1 MPDSSLSTGEIDKLI
16 KLDAD
21 LKSGAKLPTD
31 SKASTEDSD
40 LISATAALRE
50 IHQAFRVNHKQLPI
64 GLPETIGKYH
74 IRSVLGVGGFG
85 IVYLA
90 EDRQLKRVVAIKSP
104 LVGRIDSEDDRRRFL
119 REATATAKLDHPNIV
134 PVYDAG
140 LDGDQVFLALAYC
153 PGPGLDAWLKSLD
166 APVSPKLAAQIV
178 HRLANAIAYSHDQ
191 GIIHRDLKPGN
202 VLLFPDPASG
212 IPEFP
217 FVPKVSDFGLAK
229 LLDDGEKQT
238 LSMQLQGTPQYMAP
252 EQLIRG
258 QKTNAPSIDI
268 YSLGVLLYR
277 LLVGRTPFQFTS
289 IQEAVKR
296 IDDQRPIAPHVLQ
309 PNIPRDLS
317 TITQKCLEKAPS
329 DRYLTAKDLA
339 DDLDRFL
346 KGRAIRAQAPGI
358 LTTTWRWSKRHPLVT
373 LSGLLFAALVSAI
386 LIQSYRYTRN
396 LSDMN
401 QALTDRKTQ
410 LLESDSLLRF
420 NLQQLEFALNESEA
434 RQREVERGE
443 KQLKRQVYA
452 ADVSAAGR
460 AIRNFDPNRAANLLG
475 PYFQSEESTGPGTA
489 GGAVEPEFVARYLWG
504 SLRLRKSEIQT
515 PPQSIWSI
523 VKSGDGRWLA
533 VAGSAGQIALYDL
546 KAAGEKYRVLQSSPS
561 EINAVSF
568 SKDSTL
574 LAAAADNGSL
584 AIWEP
589 GSGTKLREWN
599 AHEPGNAAYVVR
611 FLGGTHQVAVAGKS
625 DRIGIWNADTGDLV
639 HSWFPRFKVPVVE
652 CMDVSPDGSILAVGS
667 TDGFVWAFDP
677 TGKQL
682 AYFPAWGRTK
692 INAVTLL
699 PPSKSDEVAMMVG
712 DNFGRLSLVVG
723 EGKEVGALSFQD
735 TIQSTM
741 HLGKDRVLCG
751 DSEGGLSLVRVLRDP
766 STSEYSGLEIE
777 GSWQHHRVSVSA
789 ICMVDTAGAFAREDD
804 PAEGESARED
814 ATLGSVPMQ
823 IVTGSRDGSL
833 WRFYGPSLAFQQE
846 MIRLGGSWQGFRDC
860 AELTEYPESIFQLQS
875 ESLVRI
881 SLSDGTSVQWQ
892 TPGHTLGALVY
903 LPESKRWMVG
913 DSEGMIAVLP
923 ELVGANSPDLG
934 TLRWERMFEATQVL
948 ELDALPGKNAYIAR
962 GGAPGWFGVI
972 RDFETGREL
981 FRIDDCVSMGASPD
995 GRWVAVGRRESNNVE
1010 LVETETFKRIAVLS
1024 GHRSTVEQV
1033 AFTGD
1038 GRWLVSGAHDRT
1050 VRLWRTSDWG
1060 LEDRIIVPG
1069 SKISAIAISP
1079 DSRTLVVGDVAGR
1092 VSIWE
1097 LETRRELIELR
1108 QSGLPV
1114 IRAEFSP
1121 DGRTLLLWTEGN
1133 RIDLYKAGDRL

>member
-1 MPDSSLSTGEIDKLI
+1 MSDSSLSAGEIDKLL

-40 LISATAALRE
+40 LLSATAALRE
-50 IHQAFRVNHKQLPI
+50 IHQAFRVHHKQLPI

-104 LVGRIDSEDDRRRFL
+104 LVGRLDSEDDRRRFL

-140 LDGDQVFLALAYC
+140 LDGDQVYLALAYC

-166 APVSPKLAAQIV
+166 APVSPRLAAQIV

-202 VLLFPDPASG
+202 VLLFPDSASG
-212 IPEFP
+212 IPDFP
-217 FVPKVSDFGLAK
+217 FVPKISDFGLAK
-229 LLDDGEKQT
+229 LLDEGEKQT

-258 QKTNAPSIDI
+258 HKSNAPSIDI

-317 TITQKCLEKAPS
+317 TITQKCLEKSPS
-329 DRYLTAKDLA
+329 DRYLTAKELA

-346 KGRAIRAQAPGI
+346 KGRSIRAQAPGV
-358 LTTTWRWSKRHPLVT
+358 LTNTWRWSKRHPLAT
-373 LSGLLFAALVSAI
+373 CAGILFAALVAAI
-386 LIQSYRYTRN
+386 LSQSYRYTRN
-396 LSDMN
+396 LAEMN
-401 QALTDRKTQ
+401 QALTERKTQ

-420 NLQQLEFALNESEA
+420 NLQQLEFALDESES
-434 RQREVERGE
+434 RKREVERGE
-443 KQLKRQVYA
+443 KQLKRLVYA

-475 PYFQSEESTGPGTA
+475 PYFQSEDSPGGGTA
-489 GGAVEPEFVARYLWG
+489 GETVEPEFVARYLWG
-504 SLRLRKSEIQT
+504 SLRLRTSEIQT

-523 VKSGDGRWLA
+523 AKSTDGRWLA

-546 KAAGEKYRVLQSSPS
+546 KEAGAKYRVLQSSSS

-574 LAAAADNGSL
+574 LASAADDGSL
-584 AIWEP
+584 TVWEP
-589 GSGTKLREWN
+589 ITRTKLRAWN
-599 AHEPGNAAYVVR
+599 AHDPGKAAYAVR
-611 FLGGTHQVAVAGKS
+611 FSGETHQLVVAGKS
-625 DRIGIWNADTGDLV
+625 KQIGIWNADTTELV
-639 HSWFPRFKVPVVE
+639 HSWLPPLEQPVVE
-652 CMDVSPDGSILAVGS
+652 CMDVSPDGGIIAVGS
-667 TDGFVWAFDP
+667 TDGYVWAFDP

-682 AYFPAWGRTK
+682 AYFPTWGRTK
-692 INAVTLL
+692 INTLSLL
-699 PPSKSDEVAMMVG
+699 PPAKQEGIAMVVA
-712 DNFGRLSLVVG
+712 DNFGRLSLIVG
-723 EGKEVGALSFQD
+723 EGKEVASLSFQD
-735 TIQSTM
+735 TIQSIVD
-741 HLGKDRVLCG
+741 LGKDRVLCG
-751 DSEGGLSLVRVLRDP
+751 DSEGGLSLVKVLRDP

-777 GSWQHHRVSVSA
+777 GSWQHHRASVSS
-789 ICMVDTAGAFAREDD
+789 ICVVDTADAFA
-804 PAEGESARED
+804 GSSARED
-814 ATLGSVPMQ
+814 ATLGPVPMQ
-823 IVTGSRDGSL
+823 IVTGARDGSL

-846 MIRLGGSWQGFRDC
+846 MIRLGDSSQGFRDC
-860 AELTEYPESIFQLQS
+860 GDLTEYPESILQLQG
-875 ESLVRI
+875 ESLARI
-881 SLSDGTSVQWQ
+881 SLSDGTSAQWP
-892 TPGHTLGALVY
+892 TPGHKLGALVH
-903 LPESKRWMVG
+903 LPQTNRWMVG
-913 DSEGMIAVLP
+913 DSEGRIAVLP
-923 ELVGANSPDLG
+923 ELDTASVADLG
-934 TLRWERMFEATQVL
+934 TLRWEPIFEATQVI
-948 ELDALPGKNAYIAR
+948 ELAFLPGRNALLAR
-962 GGAPGWFGVI
+962 SGASGWLGVI
-972 RDFETGREL
+972 RDLETGREL
-981 FRIDDCVSMGASPD
+981 FRIGDCVSMGASPD
-995 GRWVAVGRRESNNVE
+995 GRWVAVGRRESNAVE
-1010 LVETETFKRIAVLS
+1010 VYETESFNRIAVLS
-1024 GHRSTVEQV
+1024 GPRSTVEQV
-1033 AFTGD
+1033 AFTRD

-1050 VRLWRTSDWG
+1050 VRIWRTSDWG

-1079 DSRTLVVGDVAGR
+1079 DSRTLVVGDIAGR

-1108 QSGLPV
+1108 QSGLRV
-1114 IRAEFSP
+1114 IRTEFSP
-1121 DGRTLLLWTEGN
+1121 DGQTLLLWTEGN
-1133 RIDLYKAGDRL
+1133 RIDLYKAGARGED